1 MKSEGLANGGEK
13 KEKEKERREEK
24 RKKKGGRGIVGERGG
39 PNLVEEDCFHSVL
52 KLKRSEDRRPR
63 FESRLSAG
71 DNQTGGDLFS
81 PSLSS
86 PSSPLFPPSFREET
100 EEETKWRGWKEKEEV
115 ESGNVINFS
124 LNSRIDSRTIEELTS
139 IYITINIP
147 SIKTWTISDSK
158 LKKR

>member
-86 PSSPLFPPSFREET
+86 PSSPLFHLPFAR
-100 EEETKWRGWKEKEEV
+100 KRRKRQ
-115 ESGNVINFS
+115 SGG
-124 LNSRIDSRTIEELTS
+124 DG
-139 IYITINIP
+139 
-147 SIKTWTISDSK
+147 
-158 LKKR
+158 KKRKKSKVIT

>member
-86 PSSPLFPPSFREET
+86 PSSPLFHLPSFLS
-100 EEETKWRGWKEKEEV
+100 RGNARKRQ
-115 ESGNVINFS
+115 SGG
-124 LNSRIDSRTIEELTS
+124 DG
-139 IYITINIP
+139 
-147 SIKTWTISDSK
+147 
-158 LKKR
+158 KKRKKSKVVT

>member
-52 KLKRSEDRRPR
+52 KLKRSKDRRPR

-86 PSSPLFPPSFREET
+86 PSSPLFHLPFAR
-100 EEETKWRGWKEKEEV
+100 KRRKRQ
-115 ESGNVINFS
+115 SGG
-124 LNSRIDSRTIEELTS
+124 DG
-139 IYITINIP
+139 
-147 SIKTWTISDSK
+147 
-158 LKKR
+158 KKRKKSKVVT

>member
-86 PSSPLFPPSFREET
+86 PSSPLFHLPFAR
-100 EEETKWRGWKEKEEV
+100 KRRKRQ
-115 ESGNVINFS
+115 SGG
-124 LNSRIDSRTIEELTS
+124 DG
-139 IYITINIP
+139 
-147 SIKTWTISDSK
+147 
-158 LKKR
+158 KKRKKSKVVT

>member
-81 PSLSS
+81 PSLSFF
-86 PSSPLFPPSFREET
+86 LLSFFST
-100 EEETKWRGWKEKEEV
+100 LEKFEI
-115 ESGNVINFS
+115 SKIYYRIN
-124 LNSRIDSRTIEELTS
+124 
-139 IYITINIP
+139 
-147 SIKTWTISDSK
+147 
-158 LKKR
+158 

>member
-81 PSLSS
+81 PSLFS
-86 PSSPLFPPSFREET
+86 PSSPLFHLPFAR
-100 EEETKWRGWKEKEEV
+100 KRRKRQ
-115 ESGNVINFS
+115 SGG
-124 LNSRIDSRTIEELTS
+124 DG
-139 IYITINIP
+139 
-147 SIKTWTISDSK
+147 
-158 LKKR
+158 KKRKKSKVVT

>member
-86 PSSPLFPPSFREET
+86 PSSPLFHLPFARNRR
-100 EEETKWRGWKEKEEV
+100 KRQ
-115 ESGNVINFS
+115 SGG
-124 LNSRIDSRTIEELTS
+124 DG
-139 IYITINIP
+139 
-147 SIKTWTISDSK
+147 
-158 LKKR
+158 KKRKKSKVVT